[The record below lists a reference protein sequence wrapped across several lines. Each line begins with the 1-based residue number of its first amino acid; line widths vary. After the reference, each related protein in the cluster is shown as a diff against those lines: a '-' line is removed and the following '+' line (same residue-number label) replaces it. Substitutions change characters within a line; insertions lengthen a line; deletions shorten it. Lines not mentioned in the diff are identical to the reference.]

1 MDFLDTVKFDANG
14 LVPVIAQDHAT
25 GEILMVAYMNR
36 ESLRRTVEEKQ
47 ACYWSRSRQEFWVK
61 GATSGHTQEVKDIL
75 LDCDGDALVLK
86 IEQKGGACHEGYR
99 SCFFRN
105 LNDQMDWNVFQQR
118 MFDEKKVY
126 GS

>member
-1 MDFLDTVKFDANG
+1 MDFINTVKFDANG
-14 LVPVIAQDHAT
+14 LVPAIAQDDTT

-36 ESLRRTVEEKQ
+36 ESLQRTVKEKR
-47 ACYWSRSRQEFWVK
+47 ACYWSRSRQEFWIK
-61 GATSGHTQEVKDIL
+61 GATSGHTQEVKEIL

-86 IEQKGGACHEGYR
+86 IVQKGGACHEGYR

-105 LNDQMDWNVFQQR
+105 LNDRTEWSVFQDR

-126 GS
+126 GT